1 MEVYVLKTQELL
13 EMWADELS
21 LPLEEIETLY
31 AEIYDS
37 LSSIKDKKLREKRA
51 RQKTYR
57 RLKAKWTALQTLKE
71 FHGFFIGESGLQ
83 DRYLIRK
90 RWARKLIEN
99 GKREEA
105 IERGLIDSTG
115 TVLDPQGKPIENRHL
130 WERNIYGFFY
140 ETGKRRW
147 RFCNIRLSRDMAK
160 KFVVPLFQPIK
171 ILMRERRA
179 GEIYRMGLS
188 KYSSLQPIE
197 ELMDFEQ
204 IIRNT
209 CEVYGVD
216 EIYQEWDS
224 IRQYPNRL
232 LWLEAQID
240 WISRPFKRGGRR
252 LRLIPAEGSLA
263 ILPIVGFL
271 PPYLRIDFG
280 LGTIALLFGRLSL
293 AEIRDASGVLRTEFQ
308 FNILGL
314 YPLPGFIEPIE
325 GEEEEEEEEK
335 EEETEKEEGRSL
347 IDY

>member
-1 MEVYVLKTQELL
+1 MKTQELL

-21 LPLEEIETLY
+21 LPLEEIEGLY
-31 AEIYDS
+31 SEIHSS
-37 LSSIKDKKLREKRA
+37 LRSIKDKKLREKRA

-57 RLKAKWTALQTLKE
+57 RLRAKWAALQTLKE
-71 FHGFFIGESGLQ
+71 YHGFFIGESGLQ

-90 RWARKLIEN
+90 RWARKLIES

-115 TVLDPQGKPIENRHL
+115 TVLDPQGRPIENRHR
-130 WERNIYGFFY
+130 WERDIYGFFY
-140 ETGKRRW
+140 ETDKRRW
-147 RFCNIRLSRDMAK
+147 RFCSIRLFRDIAK

-171 ILMRERRA
+171 ILMRERQA
-179 GEIYRMGLS
+179 GEIYRMSLS
-188 KYSSLQPIE
+188 KYSTIEPIE

-209 CEVYGVD
+209 CEVYRVED
-216 EIYQEWDS
+216 IYEEWAS

-240 WISRPFKRGGRR
+240 WISRPFKGGGRR

-280 LGTIALLFGRLSL
+280 LSTLALLFGRLSL
-293 AEIRDASGVLRTEFQ
+293 TEVRDTSGALRNEFQ
-308 FNILGL
+308 LNVLGL

-325 GEEEEEEEEK
+325 NEEEIEEEEK
-335 EEETEKEEGRSL
+335 EEEGRSL
-347 IDY
+347 IEY